1 MASYANEAEVLWL
14 EPVSGT
20 PQIQAVVL
28 DAQKVPATS
37 NNNELAVYREM
48 DRVTVSAPSASR
60 VTLPFVKDLDTWAQ
74 STGLLPPVP
83 TISVTRNGL
92 HRRIASNAS
101 SFSTIRTESSSD
113 RPGLPKRY
121 RIPVRRAEDFRWAR
135 QPIATDSSMC
145 SFRICRSQHPRS

>member
-83 TISVTRNGL
+83 TDFGHSKWTPP
-92 HRRIASNAS
+92 
-101 SFSTIRTESSSD
+101 SD
-113 RPGLPKRY
+113 RQQCVVVLDDQDGIL
-121 RIPVRRAEDFRWAR
+121 FR
-135 QPIATDSSMC
+135 
-145 SFRICRSQHPRS
+145 